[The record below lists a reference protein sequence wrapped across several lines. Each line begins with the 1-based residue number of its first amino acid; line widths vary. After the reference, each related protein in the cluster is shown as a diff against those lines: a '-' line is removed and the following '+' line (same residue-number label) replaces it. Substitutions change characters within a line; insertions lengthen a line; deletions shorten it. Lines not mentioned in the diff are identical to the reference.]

1 MAKMAS
7 PGFCVA
13 LVMVVMVFHA
23 SFHQT
28 QSAVIL
34 VGDNNG
40 WTNVGEDYVA
50 WAASVTV
57 RVNDTLG

>member
-1 MAKMAS
+1 MAKIAS
-7 PGFCVA
+7 TSFCVA
-13 LVMVVMVFHA
+13 LVMVVLVLNANFR
-23 SFHQT
+23 QI

-50 WAASVTV
+50 WAANVTV